1 MKKIIQL
8 FNSNKSLKNLVV
20 YGVGQAFNLITPLLV
35 IPYIV
40 AICGEEGYGKISVGM
55 ALSFFL
61 IVFIDYGSDIVGVKE
76 VAVYREDRDKLE
88 QIFVTTYSAKMVLL
102 LAVVFAASMVFYFV
116 PYFSNEK
123 TLFFLSLPIL
133 LGQLINPTW
142 FLQGVENFKWITIL
156 NVISK
161 VIYVVGIYVLIK
173 HDSDYVYNNLVWGIG
188 MIVAHGIAFG
198 YLLHTYSF
206 SFKTVNREAVFALI
220 RGNFSMFSSQIFV
233 SLQMYAPVVLISFFG
248 NNTMAG
254 QFKIVDQV
262 IVIFKTYILLFF
274 NYAYPRVCYLL
285 EKSVNEGLRFWKTY
299 NGANAIFILVSMGGI
314 FIFSD
319 AIVSYFN
326 PKEIATISALLRIAV
341 LIPILQSIGI
351 PLKQLVIGFN
361 KQKEY
366 VRLTMVTT
374 VVSLV
379 MIVIATPLFKIEGV
393 IFTLIFTELLIIALF
408 FNTIKNNLFP
418 RSS

>member
-20 YGVGQAFNLITPLLV
+20 YGIGQAFNLITPLLV

-40 AICGEEGYGKISVGM
+40 SICGEEGYGKISVGM

-61 IVFIDYGSDIVGVKE
+61 IVFVDYGSDIVGVKE

-88 QIFVTTYSAKMVLL
+88 QLFVTTYVAKTVLL
-102 LAVVFAASMVFYFV
+102 LAVIFAASVVFYFV
-116 PYFSNEK
+116 PYFSTEK

-161 VIYVVGIYVLIK
+161 TIYLVGVFMFIK
-173 HDSDYVYNNLVWGIG
+173 NGSDYVYNNLVWGIG
-188 MIVAHGIAFG
+188 MIVAHAIAFG
-198 YLLHTYSF
+198 YLLQTYSF
-206 SFKTVNREAVFALI
+206 SFRTINRAAVLALI

-233 SLQMYAPVVLISFFG
+233 SMQMYAPVVLISFFG

-285 EKSVNEGLRFWKTY
+285 DKSASEGLRFWRVY
-299 NGANAIFILVSMGGI
+299 NGANAIFIAASMLGI
-314 FIFSD
+314 FVFSD

-361 KQKEY
+361 HQKQY

-374 VVSLV
+374 AVSLL

-393 IFTLIFTELLIIALF
+393 IFTLIFTELLIIVLF
-408 FNTIKNNLFP
+408 FNTIKNKLFP